1 VIEAGD
7 RLVRDNLYKYQKCIL
22 ITITFTWFERFKL
35 KIEVTFFNLR
45 KSIDF
50 NIFNLKPCG
59 IADLTISTN
68 PAGLP
73 ILPYLLRQMPSRIGN
88 YSATTS
94 SL

>member
-35 KIEVTFFNLR
+35 KIDVTFFNLR

-50 NIFNLKPCG
+50 NIFNL
-59 IADLTISTN
+59 N

>member
-50 NIFNLKPCG
+50 NIFNL
-59 IADLTISTN
+59 N